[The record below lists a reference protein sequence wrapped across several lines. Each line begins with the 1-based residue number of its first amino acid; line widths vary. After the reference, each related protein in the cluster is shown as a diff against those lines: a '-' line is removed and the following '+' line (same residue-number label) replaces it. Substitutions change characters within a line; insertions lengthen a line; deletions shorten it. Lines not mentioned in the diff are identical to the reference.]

1 MRQWLRDL
9 LIALSWA
16 NLCFLNMWSQFLTYT
31 RANTYIMK
39 TPPPPTGYMAVFLN
53 VLLLGGLLWVG
64 ITIVRRYLSG
74 RILMLAHSVF
84 LLLLLFPLSALR
96 STLAPYL
103 PYVSGRWLFG
113 VLGESGVTL
122 LLVICAIMLVLV
134 LLRWPT
140 KLSRMAAT
148 VLLMLFPFVPV
159 TYLQGIVAVTHQ
171 APAVFAPKPLAP
183 PLQDAKTTPRMLW
196 IIFDEL
202 DQRLVFDERPASIAL
217 PEFDRFRRQAL
228 SASQAYSPS
237 NKTLTSLPALI
248 TGRWVTQAEEVNA
261 DKLLVQFV
269 DAPEPVPWSQVPSV
283 FSKARTAGFNTAL
296 IGFYHPYCRI
306 LSTLTS
312 CWWYDMPMLWNS
324 LRGGLLY
331 TMLDQARSL
340 FETPTLSLFNQSL
353 ATMRHAHDHQD
364 FVECAERVATNP
376 VYGLSLLHF
385 GIPHGPHF
393 YDRVTYQP
401 VLGNAPF
408 RGYVNSL
415 VLTDHTLGQLR
426 RAMERAGMWDT
437 TTILI
442 SADHSFRSL
451 QALGGKQDHRIPF
464 LLKLSGQDTAVG
476 YELPFN
482 SIITHDLILAILH
495 SELVTPQE
503 VIAWL
508 DQRRMASP
516 ETHQTFK

>member
-1 MRQWLRDL
+1 
-9 LIALSWA
+9 
-16 NLCFLNMWSQFLTYT
+16 
-31 RANTYIMK
+31 
-39 TPPPPTGYMAVFLN
+39 MAVFLN

-74 RILMLAHSVF
+74 RILRLAHIVF
-84 LLLLLFPLSALR
+84 LLLVLFPLSALR
-96 STLAPYL
+96 INLLPYL
-103 PYVSGRWLFG
+103 PYLGGTWLFR
-113 VLGESGVTL
+113 VLGESGVPL
-122 LLVICAIMLVLV
+122 LLVVCAIMLVSV

-148 VLLMLFPFVPV
+148 LLLILFPFVTV

-171 APAVFAPKPLAP
+171 APAVFAPQPLAP

-202 DQRLVFDERPASIAL
+202 DQRLVFDERPASITL

-248 TGRWVTQAEEVNA
+248 TGSWVTQAEEINA
-261 DKLLVQFV
+261 DNLLVQFV

-306 LSTLTS
+306 LSTHLTS
-312 CWWYDMPMLWNS
+312 CWWYDRPMLWNS

-340 FETPTLSLFNQSL
+340 FETPTLSLFHQPL
-353 ATMRHAHDHQD
+353 ATIRHAHEYQN
-364 FVECAERVATNP
+364 FVERAERVATNP
-376 VYGLSLLHF
+376 AYGLSLLHF
-385 GIPHGPHF
+385 GIPHAPHF
-393 YDRVTYQP
+393 YDRVTHQP

-408 RGYVNSL
+408 RGYVDSL

-426 RAMERAGMWDT
+426 RAMERDGIWDT
-437 TTILI
+437 TTMLI
-442 SADHSFRSL
+442 SSDHSFRSER
-451 QALGGKQDHRIPF
+451 ALNGKLDRRIPF
-464 LLKLSGQDTAVG
+464 LLKLSGQDTAVS

-482 SIITHDLILAILH
+482 SIITHDLILAILQ

-516 ETHQTFK
+516 EAQQTFK